1 MVSRRLAIAGAAAA
15 CAACCA
21 PLVVPLVWPALL
33 AAGVVGAGGGWL
45 AGLSP
50 DVILC
55 GAVTLVALAGDEPP
69 FAGAYPDDEYA
80 RVSTKVQAV
89 DSWVFEPALVETESG
104 IADLQF
110 GYQSDQAIVRLVE

>member
-1 MVSRRLAIAGAAAA
+1 MVSRRLAITGAAAA

-21 PLVVPLVWPALL
+21 PLVVPLVWPAFL

-55 GAVTLVALAGDEPP
+55 GTVALVTLAGGGFWLRRKSLQNKACTAD
-69 FAGAYPDDEYA
+69 
-80 RVSTKVQAV
+80 
-89 DSWVFEPALVETESG
+89 LVEGASC
-104 IADLQF
+104 DLQ
-110 GYQSDQAIVRLVE
+110 GCGRNKVSDRIA